1 MIAQIHQSNR
11 LYSKGYSFFLRA
23 NSIPEAVE
31 CLKEVIKYAYDSERD
46 LFPARLC
53 FEVLIRNHKDGSGVK
68 MVEEI
73 QTKHFTEK
81 TPLFNLMS
89 MIVDSIKVKDFDL
102 FKFFINN
109 YKA

>member
-1 MIAQIHQSNR
+1 
-11 LYSKGYSFFLRA
+11 
-23 NSIPEAVE
+23 
-31 CLKEVIKYAYDSERD
+31 
-46 LFPARLC
+46 
-53 FEVLIRNHKDGSGVK
+53 

-109 YKA
+109 YKAQVMRDGQFVEYIDRIAKYYFNSTIKQENPMQKMMA